1 MKVVGCLWVLSGCLA
16 DWVGGL
22 LVIACEAAMLMD
34 SSSLGSSILLSTSCM
49 THSLYL
55 QMCVL
60 VHVQHFHIEQESG
73 GEDLTGAHTGLCDY
87 RAAPLWAVH

>member
-1 MKVVGCLWVLSGCLA
+1 MLAGSLAGWVIVYFVFVFWMVYLVMYYAKSLVTRYESSRVSLGALRVPGCLA

-49 THSLYL
+49 TYSLYL
-55 QMCVL
+55 
-60 VHVQHFHIEQESG
+60 
-73 GEDLTGAHTGLCDY
+73 
-87 RAAPLWAVH
+87 

>member
-1 MKVVGCLWVLSGCLA
+1 MYYAKSLVTRYESGRVSLGALRVPACLA

-49 THSLYL
+49 TYSLYL
-55 QMCVL
+55 
-60 VHVQHFHIEQESG
+60 
-73 GEDLTGAHTGLCDY
+73 
-87 RAAPLWAVH
+87 